1 MSNRA
6 LATWATK
13 KVGFVVGKMVISRLL
28 RRIEEFFTIK
38 KCFKNSKRKRKYLCP
53 EVEKVTYH
61 WFQTMQEQNAN
72 LTRDLIMLEHKD
84 FIGEWRRYLELQN
97 WFSLEGGWKDSRSII
112 KSVHIED
119 MVNLHLLTCLK
130 ELNEDE
136 AD

>member
-1 MSNRA
+1 
-6 LATWATK
+6 
-13 KVGFVVGKMVISRLL
+13 
-28 RRIEEFFTIK
+28 
-38 KCFKNSKRKRKYLCP
+38 
-53 EVEKVTYH
+53 
-61 WFQTMQEQNAN
+61 MQEQNAN

-84 FIGEWRRYLELQN
+84 FIGKWRRYLELQN